1 MGNTY
6 NTSLGRV
13 GVSKEVISLIAGISA
28 MECYGI
34 VGMASWKISDGISEL
49 MKKENLSKGIEVEV
63 PGDKLVINLYVVVG
77 YGTKINQVALNVME
91 KVKYGVESK
100 TGLKIDQ
107 VNINVQG
114 VKVIQE
120 GFYGVTDTER

>member
-1 MGNTY
+1 MGNSY
-6 NTSLGRV
+6 KTSFGNITI
-13 GVSKEVISLIAGISA
+13 SKEVIALIAGMA
-28 MECYGI
+28 AAECYGI

-49 MKKENLSKGIEVEV
+49 LKMENLSKGVEV
-63 PGDKLVINLYVVVG
+63 DIAGEDLVINLYIVVG

-100 TGLKIDQ
+100 TGLKTGQ

-114 VKVIQE
+114 VKVI
-120 GFYGVTDTER
+120 